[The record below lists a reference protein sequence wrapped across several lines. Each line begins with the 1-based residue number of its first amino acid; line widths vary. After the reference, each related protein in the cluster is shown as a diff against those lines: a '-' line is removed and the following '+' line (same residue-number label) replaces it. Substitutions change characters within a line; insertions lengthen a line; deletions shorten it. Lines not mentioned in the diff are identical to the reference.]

1 MPNDSP
7 TQTASGKAPKAGNRM
22 SGPERRA
29 QIVDA
34 AIALFGRHGFKGTTT
49 KSLAQA
55 SGVSEATIFKHFPT
69 KNDLYAAAFDRRT
82 GVGTEQLIAE
92 LQDYAERGEDERL
105 LRTLIRAIFY
115 GYEQDRDLHR
125 MLLYAW
131 LEQEADDNQQW
142 SDQMQSYPLFVFLDG
157 YIQRRQAEG
166 VFVKETTGLVL
177 AVLIGLPVHEAVR
190 RKLYG
195 LDTGFSDDMAVE
207 TFARLL
213 LDGIKVRPSP

>member
-1 MPNDSP
+1 MP
-7 TQTASGKAPKAGNRM
+7 
-22 SGPERRA
+22 GPERRA

-49 KSLAQA
+49 KSLARA

-115 GYEQDRDLHR
+115 GYEHDRDLHR

-213 LDGIKVRPSP
+213 LDGIKVRPNP

>member
-1 MPNDSP
+1 MPNDTLSEP
-7 TQTASGKAPKAGNRM
+7 APAKAPKSGNRM

-29 QIVDA
+29 QIIDA

-49 KSLAQA
+49 KSLARA

-82 GVGTEQLIAE
+82 GVGTEQLVAE

-115 GYEQDRDLHR
+115 GYEHDRDLHR

-131 LEQEADDNQQW
+131 LEQEAEDNQQW
-142 SDQMQSYPLFVFLDG
+142 SDQMQRYPLFVFLDG

-213 LDGIKVRPSP
+213 LDGIKVRSS

>member
-1 MPNDSP
+1 
-7 TQTASGKAPKAGNRM
+7 M

-115 GYEQDRDLHR
+115 GYEHDRDLHR

-131 LEQEADDNQQW
+131 LEQEAADNQQW
-142 SDQMQSYPLFVFLDG
+142 SDQMQRYPLFVFLDG

>member
-7 TQTASGKAPKAGNRM
+7 TQTASGKAPKSGNRM

-115 GYEQDRDLHR
+115 GYEHDRDLHR

-131 LEQEADDNQQW
+131 LEQEAEDNQQW

>member
-1 MPNDSP
+1 
-7 TQTASGKAPKAGNRM
+7 M

-115 GYEQDRDLHR
+115 GYEHDRDLHR

-131 LEQEADDNQQW
+131 LEQEAADNQQW
-142 SDQMQSYPLFVFLDG
+142 SDQMQRYPLFVFLDG

-213 LDGIKVRPSP
+213 LDGIKTRPSRST

>member
-115 GYEQDRDLHR
+115 GYEHDRDLHR

-131 LEQEADDNQQW
+131 LEQEAADNQQW

-213 LDGIKVRPSP
+213 LDGIKVRPNP